1 MVSIASHNDLSIMI
15 DEYDLD
21 PEFKDVIFAITMGKN
36 EEPFHV
42 KDGYLLNGNRLC
54 ITHSLRN
61 KVMYESHAPPYAGHR
76 GIQATLKGA
85 DLYFYAPTI
94 KKDITA
100 YVSSC
105 LVCQKVKYDRGK

>member
-1 MVSIASHNDLSIMI
+1 MTNEYAIDPDFKYVMSVIAI
-15 DEYDLD
+15 
-21 PEFKDVIFAITMGKN
+21 GKN

-42 KDGYLLNGNRLC
+42 KDGHLLYGNRLC
-54 ITHSLRN
+54 VTHNLQD
-61 KVMYESHAPPYAGHR
+61 KVMYESHAPPYAGCPYAGHR

-85 DLYFYAPTI
+85 AMYFYWPTI

-105 LVCQKVKYDRGK
+105 MVCQKVKYDRGKQPG

>member
-1 MVSIASHNDLSIMI
+1 MI
-15 DEYDLD
+15 DEYATDQY
-21 PEFKDVIFAITMGKN
+21 FKDVMSAIAMGKN
-36 EEPFHV
+36 KEPFIV
-42 KDGYLLNGNRLC
+42 KDGYLLYGNRLC
-54 ITHSLRN
+54 VTHALRD

-85 DLYFYAPTI
+85 ELYFYWPAM

-105 LVCQKVKYDRGK
+105 MVCQKVKYD